1 MRNSQEIY
9 EAVKRTAKEKSISL
23 NQIIRECGLSKN
35 FFSSWKT
42 KESVPRREN
51 MQLIADCLGVT
62 VDYLMI
68 GENYDSTA
76 IIMKDMPVHMIPLYE
91 SVSAGFGACPDNNII
106 EYVPCFI
113 VNPDEAKETI
123 CVKVRG
129 DSMAPKIEDGDII
142 QVHRRDFVD
151 SGSVAVVLI
160 DGEESVV
167 KRIVYDK
174 TWIELQSLN
183 PIYAPRRFEG
193 RDVLRC
199 RVLGLVKKVIKE
211 M

>member
-1 MRNSQEIY
+1 MKSAQNLY
-9 EAVKRTAKEKSISL
+9 ETIKSLAKSKGLSLAKIRDGCGL
-23 NQIIRECGLSKN
+23 NQN
-35 FFSSWKT
+35 FFVNMKNGSM
-42 KESVPRREN
+42 PRGDN
-51 MQLIADCLGVT
+51 LKKIAKFLDVS
-62 VDYLMI
+62 VDYLM
-68 GENYDSTA
+68 GDLPSEPTA

-160 DGEESVV
+160 DGEEAVV